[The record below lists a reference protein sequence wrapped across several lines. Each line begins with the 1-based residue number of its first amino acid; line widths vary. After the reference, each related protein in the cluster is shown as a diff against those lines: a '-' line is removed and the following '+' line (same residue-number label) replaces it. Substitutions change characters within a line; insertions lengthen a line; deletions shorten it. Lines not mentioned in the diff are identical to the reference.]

1 MTDPRNAPE
10 SGDADGFDRDPFFEL
25 GLAPTIVDDAAAA
38 GLTKPT
44 PIQTQAI
51 PAMLEGRDLIGLA
64 QTGTGK
70 TAAFLLP
77 LLHQQ
82 LERKKA
88 KDVRRT
94 NTLILAP
101 TRELAYQIAESL
113 KALSASLKL
122 RYLVVCGGERYDYQ
136 IRSLKKGVDMI
147 IATPGRLEDLQAR
160 GAVKLEDIA
169 HFVLDEGD
177 QMIDL
182 GFYPAIKRIL
192 SILPETRQTV
202 LFSATMPTEMK
213 TLAEGF
219 LNDPLTV
226 KVENAGK
233 TVDTVS
239 QRAVLTQNVDKRDLL
254 LRELQAIDDG
264 QVLVFVRTRMRA
276 DQLAEWLGKQGVGVD
291 ALHGD
296 VRQYI
301 RQKVIRKFKSGELQV
316 LVATDV
322 AARGI
327 DMSGLRLVINFDLP
341 ETVDTYIHRIGRT
354 GRAGRTGEALSICAV
369 VDQEKLAAILAE
381 VGQRLT
387 ITDQHG
393 TPVVDF
399 LPERVPRAR
408 KGRGRP
414 PRNRRAG
421 QRNDQR
427 AGQRSGPGIAQRD
440 YERPKRAPSGKAWV
454 KPFKEGAD
462 SPKKTKSPQGKPAK
476 GKPLKVKSNGDKFD
490 GDKFHGPKS
499 NRGKFGKDKS
509 RGGKFP
515 KGKPTEDAAFK
526 AGARPA
532 ADNKSRED
540 RSTVS
545 GGKQDQPSARQTL
558 TKARL
563 NKTRRPGGKPH
574 GKSGSGA
581 GDKAAPRPAKK
592 IRPFRK
598 STGTPQ
604 RSRGGEERLRRR
616 NAV

>member
-1 MTDPRNAPE
+1 MTDPRNAPK
-10 SGDADGFDRDPFFEL
+10 SGDADGFDSDPFFEL

-38 GLTKPT
+38 GLIKPT

-113 KALSASLKL
+113 KTLSASLKL
-122 RYLVVCGGERYDYQ
+122 RYLVVCGGERYDHQ

-160 GAVKLEDIA
+160 GAVKLQDIA

-192 SILPETRQTV
+192 SMLPETRQTV
-202 LFSATMPTEMK
+202 LFSATMPAEMK

-219 LNDPLTV
+219 LSDPLTV

-239 QRAVLTQNVDKRDLL
+239 QRAVLAQNVDKRDLL
-254 LRELQAIDDG
+254 LRELQTIDDG

-296 VRQYI
+296 MKQFLR
-301 RQKVIRKFKSGELQV
+301 RKVLNKFKSGEITALI
-316 LVATDV
+316 ATDV

-327 DMSGLRLVINFDLP
+327 DIPAISHVINFDLP
-341 ETVDTYIHRIGRT
+341 DIGEAYIHRIGRT
-354 GRAGRTGEALSICAV
+354 GRAGLSGTAISFCSDSETDRLKMILKIIGKRDGKIEI
-369 VDQEKLAAILAE
+369 VDQDGAPADLSD
-381 VGQRLT
+381 
-387 ITDQHG
+387 ITASPH
-393 TPVVDF
+393 
-399 LPERVPRAR
+399 R
-408 KGRGRP
+408 RGRP
-414 PRNRRAG
+414 KFSRQGYKKRDGRPSASQRKPRR
-421 QRNDQR
+421 Q
-427 AGQRSGPGIAQRD
+427 
-440 YERPKRAPSGKAWV
+440 
-454 KPFKEGAD
+454 KPEDGLAR
-462 SPKKTKSPQGKPAK
+462 KPARK
-476 GKPLKVKSNGDKFD
+476 
-490 GDKFHGPKS
+490 
-499 NRGKFGKDKS
+499 
-509 RGGKFP
+509 
-515 KGKPTEDAAFK
+515 
-526 AGARPA
+526 ARPA
-532 ADNKSRED
+532 RPARPEKSNWSDRPAARDSEGASQQDRPLRRKSSKKRASQHASAGERAETHNSQRKRRPEKAASTKPWKRKKPLSQKPKSR
-540 RSTVS
+540 
-545 GGKQDQPSARQTL
+545 
-558 TKARL
+558 
-563 NKTRRPGGKPH
+563 KTPK
-574 GKSGSGA
+574 
-581 GDKAAPRPAKK
+581 
-592 IRPFRK
+592 
-598 STGTPQ
+598 
-604 RSRGGEERLRRR
+604 
-616 NAV
+616 